1 MNLLRSGF
9 LTAVVPSLLI
19 GCTSFEPIDRGVCGN
34 GLLEAGEDCD
44 SDDPSCV
51 RCAVTCT
58 TSADC
63 PTADY
68 TCGVDGVCAAP
79 SGALALPVATGPFQA
94 AEFRITDV
102 DHDGIGDVLGVSR
115 TSIVVRHGDQT
126 ASLATTHSL
135 ITPSQ
140 TGPAAFGDLDND
152 ASIDVTI
159 TTPDGLVPY
168 TSAFGAMAP
177 LAVRSQVVDPS
188 GNPLDLRM
196 LFRVAPLTLGGFI
209 ADDNGRIFLLVL
221 DLLTPEAGVFESP
234 CVARVGPLQSSDF
247 SVASVDIYQA
257 STESDLT
264 SDLVVSMVTGSGDSA
279 KLCVMA
285 IHKPLIGAGTITDIT
300 PANAGKP
307 SRKPVLAK
315 LDTDADRCP
324 DLINTDGGAA
334 ALRHWEGQ
342 MAGGHCS
349 LTAVVN
355 PNGTALPAIG
365 DAAAGAQL
373 IGRAPL
379 EPAIALLASDALVT
393 SDGMY
398 GYSPGFSTF
407 GILYKTT
414 RRLARVAHG
423 DLNGDGRIDCALGA
437 DGEDDLDLLY
447 RSPSG
452 FQLLRLDTASP
463 VSSITIGDYDGNG
476 SSDVAYT
483 EQLTAFQRLMIAYG
497 TPDQVLPP
505 TMAGA
510 VGSVVSLTRL
520 AVPDSV
526 DRLSL
531 ADDLVVLQP
540 AAGAALPTMTMLHGS
555 PQRTMLPYFDPRET
569 AMREQT
575 LFRGA
580 VIGAFAPSGEATEF
594 PDIIGLAPPGGNNP
608 VTDGV
613 HAWRVP
619 GTSDGLDG
627 TPNSGVTV
635 EGFADCSNV
644 DASGLCVHDV
654 AYLAWP
660 VAADRDV
667 VIGVDRA
674 SPVHAMVMDPWS
686 AAGGAVA
693 ATDLPAITAMAPAD
707 ASVRSL
713 HATDFEGDGALDL
726 VALFAPNKG
735 SMGQGA
741 LLVCSVTAGVAGACT
756 DLVPAIVQVA
766 PGITRCV
773 DAAPARIAF
782 RDATME
788 PGGGRDLV
796 VACQGEGSTL
806 FRIRHT
812 DAGPAVEPLA
822 HTTTHLTAIKVGDV
836 TGDGVDDV
844 VAIEGEAGA
853 QAMLVYPQCSSR
865 TAEAC
870 RLGTSTRTEEAP

>member
-1 MNLLRSGF
+1 MSYVRLAF
-9 LTAVVPSLLI
+9 LTLI
-19 GCTSFEPIDRGVCGN
+19 AACTSFESIDRGLCGN

-44 SDDPSCV
+44 SNDPSCV
-51 RCAVTCT
+51 RCAVSCT
-58 TSADC
+58 TNADC
-63 PTADY
+63 PTEDY

-79 SGALALPVATGPFQA
+79 SGALAPPVSAGPFQA
-94 AEFRITDV
+94 SEFRVTDV

-126 ASLATTHSL
+126 ASLAASHSL

-152 ASIDVTI
+152 ESIDVTI
-159 TTPDGLVPY
+159 TTPDGLVSY

-209 ADDNGRIFLLVL
+209 ADEDGRMFLLVL
-221 DLLTPEAGVFESP
+221 DMLTPEDGVFESP
-234 CVARVGPLQSSDF
+234 CVSRIGPLHATDF
-247 SVASVDIYQA
+247 AVASVDIYQA
-257 STESDLT
+257 NQESDLAA
-264 SDLVVSMVTGSGDSA
+264 DLVVSMVVGAGDNA

-324 DLINTDGGAA
+324 NLINTDGGAA
-334 ALRHWEGQ
+334 GLRHWDGA
-342 MAGGHCS
+342 MSGGHCS
-349 LTAVVN
+349 LTAVIN
-355 PNGTALPAIG
+355 PNGTALPAIT
-365 DAAAGAQL
+365 DATPGAQL
-373 IGRAPL
+373 IGRTPL
-379 EPAIALLASDALVT
+379 DPTIALLANDALVT
-393 SDGMY
+393 SDGVY
-398 GYSPGFSTF
+398 GYAPGFGTF
-407 GILYKTT
+407 GIMYKTT

-423 DLNGDGRIDCALGA
+423 DLNGDGRTDCVLGP

-476 SSDVAYT
+476 SADVAYT

-497 TPDQVLPP
+497 TVDQVLAPI
-505 TMAGA
+505 MEGA

-520 AVPDSV
+520 AFADSV

-540 AAGAALPTMTMLHGS
+540 AAGAELPTMTMLHGS

-580 VIGAFAPSGEATEF
+580 VIGAFATSNEATEF

-627 TPNSGVTV
+627 TPNTGVTV
-635 EGFADCSNV
+635 AGFADCSNA

-660 VAADRDV
+660 ITADRDV

-686 AAGGAVA
+686 AAGSAVT
-693 ATDLPAITAMAPAD
+693 ATDIPAITAMAPGE

-713 HATDFEGDGALDL
+713 HAADFEGDGALDL
-726 VALFAPNKG
+726 VAMFAPNKG
-735 SMGQGA
+735 SMAPGA
-741 LLVCSVTAGVAGACT
+741 LLVCAVSGGVPGSCV
-756 DLVPAIVQVA
+756 DLVPAIVA
-766 PGITRCV
+766 ASPGIKRCV
-773 DAAPARIAF
+773 DAAPGRIAF
-782 RDATME
+782 RDPTTT
-788 PGGGRDLV
+788 PGAARELV

-806 FRIRHT
+806 FRIQHT
-812 DAGPAVEPLA
+812 APGPTIETLA
-822 HTTTHLTAIKVGDV
+822 HTTTHLTAVRVGDV
-836 TGDGVDDV
+836 TGDGVDDI

-853 QAMLVYPQCSSR
+853 QSMMIYPQCSSR
-865 TAEAC
+865 TADAC
-870 RLGTSTRTEEAP
+870 RLGTSTRTPEEAP